1 MKKGEIY
8 KERGVHRKRGGDK
21 SVKNKQ
27 KKHSEKRVNN
37 ATFCIIQVSSGKL
50 VEENMFIDSIKLAFF
65 FSIFILE

>member
-27 KKHSEKRVNN
+27 KKAFREESEQCNFLYN
-37 ATFCIIQVSSGKL
+37 PSLLGQACGGKYVHL
-50 VEENMFIDSIKLAFF
+50 FYKISLFLLYF
-65 FSIFILE
+65 YP